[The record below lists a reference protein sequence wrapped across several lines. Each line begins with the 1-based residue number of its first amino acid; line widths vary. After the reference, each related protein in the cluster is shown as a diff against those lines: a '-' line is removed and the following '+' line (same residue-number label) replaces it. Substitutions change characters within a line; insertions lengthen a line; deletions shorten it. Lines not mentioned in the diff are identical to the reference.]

1 MNRILKYLYL
11 TTGLVAVYLLYLIFQ
26 GKLIVPQG
34 LHIGLLHLR
43 YFGIVLALAV
53 LAAYVLAI
61 KRASLYQ
68 IDKDEAEDFIFLV
81 IVGGFIG
88 ARAYHV
94 LSSLP
99 YYLQHPID
107 ILMVWHGG
115 LSVIGSLIGGLVVV
129 CLKAKKIRHS
139 VLGLLDWLAPSM
151 VLGQIIGRF
160 ADLFNYELFGYPTN
174 LPWKMFVPVDFRP
187 AAYIGANFFH
197 PLFLYEAL
205 GNTLIL
211 FWLLWKTKR
220 NNEKGGIFFT
230 YLVLYGILRFFLEFL
245 RIDSVFIGGLR
256 LNALVSL
263 AFVLIGF
270 IGLYSGRKRIS
281 ETRA

>member
-1 MNRILKYLYL
+1 MSRILKYLYL
-11 TTGLVAVYLLYLIFQ
+11 TIGLVGVYLLYLIFQ
-26 GKLIVPQG
+26 GKLITPQA
-34 LHIGLLHLR
+34 LHLGPLHVR

-53 LAAYVLAI
+53 LAAYVLAL

-68 IDKDEAEDFIFLV
+68 INKDEAEDFVFWV
-81 IVGGFIG
+81 IVGGFVG

-99 YYLQHPID
+99 YYLQHPVD

-129 CLKAKKIRHS
+129 YLTSKKIRQS
-139 VLGLLDWLAPSM
+139 FLNLLDWLAPSM

-160 ADLFNYELFGYPTN
+160 ADLFNYELFGYPTS
-174 LPWKMFVPVDFRP
+174 LPWRMFVPVDFRP

-205 GNTLIL
+205 GNAIIL
-211 FWLLWKTKR
+211 FILLWKIKQGSGR
-220 NNEKGGIFFT
+220 GEIFFT
-230 YLVLYGILRFFLEFL
+230 YLMSYGILRFFLEFL

-256 LNALVSL
+256 LNAMVSL
-263 AFVLIGF
+263 LFVLIGF

-281 ETRA
+281 GIRA